1 MDNFCVLYSSSP
13 ESALHVLSECPFAS
27 MSPELL
33 PYLLSATELAT
44 KEFPPRG
51 WQSGQPS
58 PREPFGRLSSLEL
71 FKRAATFQTAATPVP
86 FTLVSTP
93 SAMDQDQCRWGFQ
106 CHYKYWGVGDI
117 FRDEVGSYVGSFA
130 HKISH
135 VTSLKMIEALAA
147 RNGVCL
153 SWERNGSKS

>member
-1 MDNFCVLYSSSP
+1 
-13 ESALHVLSECPFAS
+13 
-27 MSPELL
+27 
-33 PYLLSATELAT
+33 
-44 KEFPPRG
+44 
-51 WQSGQPS
+51 
-58 PREPFGRLSSLEL
+58 
-71 FKRAATFQTAATPVP
+71 
-86 FTLVSTP
+86 
-93 SAMDQDQCRWGFQ
+93 MDQDQCRWGFQ

-153 SWERNGSKS
+153 SWERKWQQVIIEGDALHVVQALGNLQGGSSGSNFLVEDIKSNLRNFVSSKVCHIH